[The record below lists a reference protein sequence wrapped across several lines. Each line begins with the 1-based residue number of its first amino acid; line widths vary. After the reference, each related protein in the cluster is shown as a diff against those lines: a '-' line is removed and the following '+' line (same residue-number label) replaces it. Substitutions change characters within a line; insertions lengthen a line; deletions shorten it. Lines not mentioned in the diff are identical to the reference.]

1 MGGSFSSGGP
11 FDRNN
16 NPFEQFRT
24 PPTYG
29 PIMTNTTT
37 RKSSSTITTTSKT
50 ITTGSTTITTS
61 NFKSTKSKYVLTDGF
76 EAVKCADEGQG
87 CSCLGSIHFG
97 KKADSFSAM
106 HDDFV
111 AIFDA
116 REGARGYMTCDT
128 ATFN

>member
-1 MGGSFSSGGP
+1 
-11 FDRNN
+11 
-16 NPFEQFRT
+16 
-24 PPTYG
+24 
-29 PIMTNTTT
+29 MTNTTT
-37 RKSSSTITTTSKT
+37 RKSSSTITTTTKT

-116 REGARGYMTCDT
+116 REGARGYLTCDA